1 MQQNYEEPEYEHI
14 LFAPSAYNTSLRATT
29 SKTPSSPQRPLR
41 STTPGQHRSQTPAPP
56 PLNRVDVSSFTGL
69 SKPLHTSLIQPSIPA
84 MPSIL
89 PPGRTSLEMYGP
101 RSSDSPGPSR
111 VVSRPTAADEGSR
124 YPQTWIKI
132 CGLSGK
138 EDSRP
143 IIEHF
148 RKCGQIQQCHS
159 SIGPQE
165 GNSMFLKFEVNSNS
179 SSFLNNDLILQNST
193 SVHRAL
199 EYNGKAIVGS
209 NCYGIVKPEDA
220 ELEMLKEEPIPDPRE
235 LPPINP
241 EVTQGRIGLSPVI
254 GGSAHGSV
262 LPLTPIPSV
271 SASTPI
277 PQRYQGETEPTGSI
291 HFRRTQNSM
300 FSYYKRFLF
309 G

>member
-1 MQQNYEEPEYEHI
+1 
-14 LFAPSAYNTSLRATT
+14 
-29 SKTPSSPQRPLR
+29 
-41 STTPGQHRSQTPAPP
+41 
-56 PLNRVDVSSFTGL
+56 
-69 SKPLHTSLIQPSIPA
+69 
-84 MPSIL
+84 MPSVL

-111 VVSRPTAADEGSR
+111 VVSRPAASGEGSR

-138 EDSRP
+138 EDGRP

-165 GNSMFLKFEVNSNS
+165 GNSMFIKFEVNFNF
-179 SSFLNNDLILQNST
+179 SSFLNNDWICQNAS
-193 SVHRAL
+193 SVQRAL

-209 NCYGIVKPEDA
+209 NCYGVVKPEDA
-220 ELEMLKEEPIPDPRE
+220 ELEILKEDPIPDPRE
-235 LPPINP
+235 LPPISP
-241 EVTQGRIGLSPVI
+241 EVQQAGIGVSPLI
-254 GGSAHGSV
+254 KGSTHGSLV
-262 LPLTPIPSV
+262 PLTPIPSV

-277 PQRYQGETEPTGSI
+277 AQRYQGETEPTGSI